1 MLVRLLLPRVPT
13 LNQCV
18 TRTAKVYFSSSHAG
32 SVDKKTHLMINTLG
46 PDRLGI
52 VSGMTKLVTD
62 VGGSVGESQAT
73 KLGSYFSLTMQV
85 SVPSKAAAED
95 LKQSLAD
102 ESKTGMM
109 TSTHSVETDDPKAV
123 QVVVS
128 PSVGGYSGRFVLSGA
143 DQPGHVHKVTS
154 LLVKHGLSIDT
165 MDTSEEEAPFGGTT
179 LYHIDGIVT
188 KPAPLAKGFHPDAV
202 REDLEALGD
211 SLNCDMS
218 LEDNVGRKERLSSG
232 IWENCA

>member
-1 MLVRLLLPRVPT
+1 MIVRLLLPRVPT
-13 LNQCV
+13 LNLNQCV
-18 TRTAKVYFSSSHAG
+18 TRTAKVYFSSSHAHAG
-32 SVDKKTHLMINTLG
+32 VDKKTHLMINTLG

-52 VSGMTKLVTD
+52 VSDMTKLVTD

-85 SVPSKAAAED
+85 SVPSKAAADD

-102 ESKTGMM
+102 ESKIGMM
-109 TSTHSVETDDPKAV
+109 SMHSVETDDPKAV

-188 KPAPLAKGFHPDAV
+188 KPAPLAKGFDPDAV
-202 REDLEALGD
+202 REDLEALAD

-232 IWENCA
+232 IW